1 MRHLF
6 FIIAALL
13 YYIGAWG
20 QLTTHPLSDLPT
32 TQKGGIDLYSAEFI
46 SARQEGKE
54 TVWRFNF
61 DKGRNEAVEY
71 TIAGDTLL
79 SIFLPGSISRLS
91 LGNDEISILSHE
103 SPLTKIVFTVPMLF
117 LPATISYGDSLSA
130 AFSMVG
136 KYCQKYPLRGNG
148 LRTVACDAYGKI
160 IENERDTITGV
171 LLIHCT
177 DNADISTSLPD
188 QPDTIA
194 EDMQKIGETYIWLNQ
209 RTGLPI
215 YKYDITTYS
224 DSTGTES
231 KTARTVRF
239 KFITVDE
246 TEKDNTLQNDDKQ
259 ENNIDRRDDNNTI
272 DCDIINKGDAITIY
286 YNLQETADVAVAL
299 CDVAGISYFSDRRTC
314 PAGDGYSVHINT
326 AGLRRGSYVIYI
338 SVNGNTNDYKI
349 NIDRP

>member
-1 MRHLF
+1 MRHLLF
-6 FIIAALL
+6 TIAALL
-13 YYIGAWG
+13 HYTGAWS
-20 QLTTHPLSDLPT
+20 QLTTHPLGDLHATP
-32 TQKGGIDLYSAEFI
+32 KGGIKLYSAEYI
-46 SARQEGKE
+46 NAKQEGKE
-54 TVWRFNF
+54 TVWMFNF
-61 DKGRNEAVEY
+61 DKGRNETVEY

-79 SIFLPGSISRLS
+79 SIYLPGSISRLS

-103 SPLTKIVFTVPMLF
+103 SPLTKIVFTAPMLF

-130 AFSMVG
+130 VFSMSG

-148 LRTVACDAYGKI
+148 LRTVVCNTYGTI

-177 DNADISTSLPD
+177 DKADISTSLPD

-209 RTGLPI
+209 HTGLPI
-215 YKYDITTYS
+215 YKYDITNYS
-224 DSTGTES
+224 DSTGTTS
-231 KTARTVRF
+231 KAERTVRF
-239 KFITVDE
+239 KFITVDQ
-246 TEKDNTLQNDDKQ
+246 TEKDNTLQNDDKKK
-259 ENNIDRRDDNNTI
+259 NNIDRRGDNNTI
-272 DCDIINKGDAITIY
+272 DCNIVNEGDVITIY

-326 AGLRRGSYVIYI
+326 SGLRRGSYVIYI

-349 NIDRP
+349 NIDKP